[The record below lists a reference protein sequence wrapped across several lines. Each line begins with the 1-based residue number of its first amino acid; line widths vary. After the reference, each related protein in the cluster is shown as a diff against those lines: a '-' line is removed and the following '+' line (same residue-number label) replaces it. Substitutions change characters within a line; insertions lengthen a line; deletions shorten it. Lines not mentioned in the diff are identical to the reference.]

1 MYYSYTV
8 IQIFYERLNSK
19 HRLKTLPLNSWFKLM
34 PKIRKLKRISE
45 NSEVQKLINTIEMY
59 SAIIFVVSML
69 LQFLIIP
76 KKILPIIH
84 PLLLLLK
91 PFLPVII
98 VIVFMITATIMTIDW
113 LKSAK
118 SPIHWIRI
126 KHQLKLFADEFVPN
140 GVEIRYSVNRNY
152 KKSADKMRISF
163 YSNGYLEENE
173 PARIGR
179 KLSEW
184 FNIPLRSWKE
194 DDEVSGHYVFVLSY
208 RKPVRRE
215 VDFDI

>member
-1 MYYSYTV
+1 M
-8 IQIFYERLNSK
+8 
-19 HRLKTLPLNSWFKLM
+19 M
-34 PKIRKLKRISE
+34 PKVRNLRRTSE
-45 NSEVQKLINTIEMY
+45 NPEVQKLINTVEVYGTIT
-59 SAIIFVVSML
+59 FVFSML

-76 KKILPIIH
+76 QNLLPIIQ
-84 PLLLLLK
+84 PLLIMLTPSLSIIS
-91 PFLPVII
+91 II
-98 VIVFMITATIMTIDW
+98 VFIITSIIFAIDW
-113 LKSAK
+113 LKSTR
-118 SPIHWIRI
+118 SPIPWVRI